1 MPEPTALPD
10 SSSQAHTPAEALRLL
25 TDDLRDERQRREMT
39 LEQVYERTRVPLDV
53 LRQFESDGLVESAMF
68 NQVYLRSLVR
78 SYAFAVGLP
87 AKALT
92 EVFDDA
98 SEGRY
103 DRTWITRAAAS
114 IDAELEKKLLREAAE
129 ERKRLKAEGDEIKR
143 LEAERRAQEAAE
155 SEDQAERERAEEEL
169 RTLTAQREAE
179 DARRAEQAQQAAV
192 ASGASWETASGRSAD
207 RPPAERKPRQS
218 STSNTPWGIIVGAAV
233 ALVLVAGAAFWIFGG
248 DDENDGQVAQNTEQ
262 TDPVE
267 NNRPPPP
274 SPSDITL
281 PDQLTLT
288 VRADG
293 APIQNIK
300 IKRDEDVRRPYW
312 IEIGE
317 SREFTFT
324 DEATLCLTDACQPLP
339 EFVVVT
345 VEGAPFPKNASGTTV
360 ITRDAVRQS
369 LAAAQTQAPAPADT
383 TQ

>member
-10 SSSQAHTPAEALRLL
+10 SSSEERAPAEALRLL
-25 TDDLRDERQRREMT
+25 TDDLRAERERRDMT
-39 LEQVYERTRVPLDV
+39 LAQVYERTRVPLDV
-53 LRQFESDGLVESAMF
+53 LDQFENNGLVESKMF

-92 EVFDDA
+92 EVFDEA

-129 ERKRLKAEGDEIKR
+129 ERRRLEAEGKEVKR
-143 LEAERRAQEAAE
+143 LEAQRRALEAAE
-155 SEDQAERERAEEEL
+155 NDDRAAQEQAEEEL
-169 RTLTAQREAE
+169 RALTAKREEE
-179 DARRAEQAQQAAV
+179 DARRSEQAHQSAV
-192 ASGASWETASGRSAD
+192 ASGASWETSSGRSGD
-207 RPPAERKPRQS
+207 RPPSERKTRQS
-218 STSNTPWGIIVGAAV
+218 TSDTPWGIIVGGAV
-233 ALVLVAGAAFWIFGG
+233 ALVLLAGGAFWLFGG
-248 DDENDGQVAQNTEQ
+248 DDEGDERVAQTDEQ
-262 TDPVE
+262 VDTVQPT
-267 NNRPPPP
+267 RPAPP
-274 SPSDITL
+274 SPSDIVL

-293 APIQNIK
+293 APIQNLK

-312 IEIGE
+312 IEVDQ
-317 SREFTFT
+317 SRDFPFV

-339 EFVVVT
+339 DFVVVT
-345 VEGAPFPKNASGTTV
+345 VEGAPFPKSADGTTV
-360 ITRDAVRQS
+360 INRDAVRQS
-369 LAAAQTQAPAPADT
+369 LASAQAQAPAADT